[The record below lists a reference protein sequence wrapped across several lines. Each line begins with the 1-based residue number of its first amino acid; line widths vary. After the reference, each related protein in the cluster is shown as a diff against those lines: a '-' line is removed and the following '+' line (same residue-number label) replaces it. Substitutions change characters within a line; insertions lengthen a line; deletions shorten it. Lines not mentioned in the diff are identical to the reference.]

1 MDSYLSI
8 LHAAKKVPGLRF
20 QIFVFC
26 EKIYSLPQTMF
37 YLIDGM
43 GDDIWLYK
51 IMIILGINTQN
62 DRKGHFYI

>member
-1 MDSYLSI
+1 
-8 LHAAKKVPGLRF
+8 
-20 QIFVFC
+20 
-26 EKIYSLPQTMF
+26 MF

-62 DRKGHFYI
+62 DRKGHFYIWKTRDVLSLIISSKNHSNQANSLKTQIQST